1 MIQVRGVITP
11 GVMARGPLAINSRNP
26 AGGKFTSKTFGANVR
41 ELRKAL
47 GYTQESFAQHAL
59 LDRAFYGL
67 IERGKQNVSLRTVCA
82 LSASLGVGPA
92 ELFAGIDSQQ
102 CAEWL
107 AGEGG

>member
-1 MIQVRGVITP
+1 MSWPVDLWPLIPEIPQVENS
-11 GVMARGPLAINSRNP
+11 PL
-26 AGGKFTSKTFGANVR
+26 KTFGANVR